1 MVMVRPNLHEA
12 TGLREGKRRALTAN
26 RDNHVPIEAG
36 IDVVIVQYGAYP
48 FLSKCL
54 QSLED
59 ASTRPNRIIVVVN
72 GIRDAPVEQIQ
83 RDHPSVEVV
92 VNSVNAGY
100 SRAANQGLRL
110 SKAKYVVLLN
120 NDLTVD
126 PGWLTPLR
134 EAADRDPQ
142 AALIQPKV
150 LSSSDRRHFD
160 YAGAAG
166 GFIDGYGYPCARG
179 RVFDSIEEDHGQYD
193 DPCELFWASG
203 AALMIDREA
212 ALRIDGFDEDFF
224 IFHEESDLAWRLHM
238 QGRRVRFC
246 PDSRVYHFGS
256 GSFKA
261 SRSATQLQYYM
272 MHRNDLLM
280 VIKNWGS
287 RELRF
292 RLPVRVLLEVVS
304 WPLLAA
310 RGTQEF
316 PEAVK
321 GFVWVI
327 GNPRRVAAM
336 RRKAQSARTHPDSFF
351 RHLMIRG
358 ILPLRYF
365 LGRARDYPKLDRYP
379 ST

>member
-1 MVMVRPNLHEA
+1 MTNSSAPTARKEA
-12 TGLREGKRRALTAN
+12 A
-26 RDNHVPIEAG
+26 V
-36 IDVVIVQYGAYP
+36 DVVIVQYGSYP

-54 QSLED
+54 QSLE
-59 ASTRPNRIIVVVN
+59 AGSTVPNRIIVVVN

-92 VNSVNAGY
+92 LNSVNAGY

-126 PGWLTPLR
+126 PNWLTPLR
-134 EAADRDPQ
+134 EAADRDPT

-150 LSSSDRRHFD
+150 LSSLDPHQFD

-212 ALRIDGFDEDFF
+212 ALRIGGFDEDFF

-246 PDSRVYHFGS
+246 PESRVYHFGS

-261 SRSATQLQYYM
+261 SQSATRLQFYM

-280 VIKNWGS
+280 VIKNWGT

-304 WPLLAA
+304 WPFLVA
-310 RGTQEF
+310 RGTHEF
-316 PEAVK
+316 SEAVK
-321 GFVWVI
+321 GFAWVV
-327 GNPRRVAAM
+327 GNPRKVAAM
-336 RRKAQSARTHPDSFF
+336 RRKAQSERTHPDSSF
-351 RHLMIRG
+351 RHLMVRG

-365 LGRARDYPKLDRYP
+365 LGRAKAFPKLDRYP